1 MATGSNHK
9 VRDLEAA
16 MRAVVG
22 RVDADLRG
30 AASGSA
36 VSGASLRVDREFASP
51 SGGGAGDGPPQ
62 QHVVATIAGHRFAAG
77 FEHGLEVA
85 CATVMS
91 ALQDEM
97 VDSSGE
103 PWPELADDS
112 GGVVGVLDVAVE
124 PVGIAHWALR
134 GDPICAVGQLAE
146 SCRARGW
153 RFRRG
158 RPRSGWVGG

>member
-1 MATGSNHK
+1 MATSSNHE

-16 MRAVVG
+16 MQAVVG

-36 VSGASLRVDREFASP
+36 VSGVSLRVDGEFAYP
-51 SGGGAGDGPPQ
+51 GGGAGGGPPQ
-62 QHVVATIAGHRFAAG
+62 QHVVATIAGHRFSAR

-91 ALQDEM
+91 AFQDEM
-97 VDSSGE
+97 VDSSGK
-103 PWPELADDS
+103 PWPELADDD

-124 PVGIAHWALR
+124 SVGIAHWALR
-134 GDPICAVGQLAE
+134 GEPICAVGQLTE

-153 RFRRG
+153 RFR
-158 RPRSGWVGG
+158 